1 MRHIRFWAIDPV
13 SCLAISATLLI
24 SPALHGCLVD
34 KNALP
39 DHIVS
44 ESPSGKVVAL
54 AQTGSAAN
62 LSVLEQG
69 IVAETNKAR
78 TNPPAY
84 AAQLQSLKRYYTGN
98 ILQLPGKTPILTQ
111 EGVKPVDETIRFLK
125 ATKPVPPLSVS
136 KGMSLAAK
144 DHVKDQ
150 GPTGTLGHNGSD
162 GSRPWDR
169 VNRYGSWQR
178 VVGENISYGP
188 STAQQ
193 VVMQLMIDDGVADR
207 GHRTNMF
214 KPDYRVTGV
223 ACGFHKQYRIM
234 CDITYAGGYKD
245 RR

>member
-13 SCLAISATLLI
+13 SFLTISATLLI

-39 DHIVS
+39 DNIVS

-54 AQTGSAAN
+54 AQTGSSAN

-84 AAQLQSLKRYYTGN
+84 AAQLQNLKRYYAGN

-150 GPTGTLGHNGSD
+150 GPKGTLGHNGSD